1 MKRIYLY
8 HVILI
13 INWSGQ
19 VSWMMGIG
27 MIEPGW
33 DISLEPRSQAPTK
46 SSDSH
51 EIFAAIHAVLARI

>member
-8 HVILI
+8 HVFLI

-33 DISLEPRSQAPTK
+33 DISWEPRSQAPTK

-51 EIFAAIHAVLARI
+51 EIFAAIHVVLARI